1 MTFEHVKIG
10 NDIDLYFGDNLEVM
24 RSVKPP
30 IDTLIADHPYKMNT
44 SGGGKFRAERSN
56 LEDITAAGLDGH
68 FDIEVYHYAMKLGC
82 LSLVCFFNWQQE
94 ATISAFF
101 NHGHFFRNSLNFWDK
116 TNASPMCNGAYQ
128 SHVEYFRHGWR
139 EGFRMKNRPLGDMK
153 KVFTSAN
160 GKSEF
165 DHPTVKPIDLMCK
178 IVRNASHRG
187 QLVIDP
193 YMGTGSTGVA
203 CVQLG
208 RRFVGIEHNRKFF
221 DIAVGRLTEAFEA
234 QQNEKQFYYIDGCD
248 RWLTPI
254 EVRSYKKFD
263 YKLMSE
269 DPDHNTIYRGGVS
282 NASSE

>member
-10 NDIDLYFGDNLEVM
+10 PDIDLYFGDNLEVM

-30 IDTLIADHPYKMNT
+30 IDTCIADHPYKMNT

-101 NHGHFFRNSLNFWDK
+101 NHGYFFRNSLNFHNVDDGGDVDSAGDELCYWNK

-160 GKSEF
+160 GKSDF

-187 QLVIDP
+187 QLVLDP

-221 DIAVGRLTEAFEA
+221 DIAVGRLGEAYEA
-234 QQNEKQFYYIDGCD
+234 SQGDVKFTIAIG
-248 RWLTPI
+248 
-254 EVRSYKKFD
+254 EV
-263 YKLMSE
+263 
-269 DPDHNTIYRGGVS
+269 G
-282 NASSE
+282 